1 MSNLIDQVLG
11 SLDANAIDRIA
22 AQLGTSPRHAEGAI
36 QAALPLLIGAMG
48 RNSARPDGAQALH
61 RAISRDHANVDLG
74 ALLGG
79 LLGGS
84 GSGSGSG
91 QPGLGQGG
99 AILGHIFGGR
109 EQRAATG
116 LGKMAGLDSTDA
128 GKLLAMLAP
137 ILMGVLGQNAARGG
151 LDPNALGGL
160 LGQETQRVSQ
170 GLGGDLLGAVLD
182 RDGDG
187 DVDFQ
192 DLMQA
197 GGGLLGNLLGGNPR

>member
-11 SLDANAIDRIA
+11 SLDANSIDRIA
-22 AQLGTSPRHAEGAI
+22 TQLGTNPQHAEGAI
-36 QAALPLLIGAMG
+36 RAALPLLVGAMG
-48 RNSARPDGAQALH
+48 RNSAQPDGAQALH

-74 ALLGG
+74 SLLGG

-84 GSGSGSG
+84 GSDSG

-116 LGKMAGLDSTDA
+116 LGKMAGLDSADA

-170 GLGGDLLGAVLD
+170 GLGGGLIGAVLD

-197 GGGLLGNLLGGNPR
+197 GGGLLGDLLGGNKR

>member
-1 MSNLIDQVLG
+1 MSSLIDQVLG
-11 SLDANAIDRIA
+11 SLDGNTINQIA

-48 RNSARPDGAQALH
+48 RNSAQPDGAQSLY
-61 RAISRDHANVDLG
+61 RAIERDHANVDLG
-74 ALLGG
+74 SLLGG
-79 LLGGS
+79 LFGGS
-84 GSGSGSG
+84 GSA

-99 AILGHIFGGR
+99 AILGHVFGGR
-109 EQRAATG
+109 QQRAATG
-116 LGKMAGLDSTDA
+116 LGKMAGLESADA
-128 GKLLAMLAP
+128 AKLMAMLAP
-137 ILMGVLGQNAARGG
+137 ILMGVLGQQTTRGG

-160 LGQETQRVSQ
+160 LGQETQRVTQ
-170 GLGGDLLGAVLD
+170 GLGGGLLGAVLD

-197 GGGLLGNLLGGNPR
+197 GGRLLGNLLGGNSPR

>member
-11 SLDANAIDRIA
+11 SLDANSIDQIA
-22 AQLGTSPRHAEGAI
+22 AQLGTSPQHAEGAI

-48 RNSARPDGAQALH
+48 RNSAQPDGAQALH
-61 RAISRDHANVDLG
+61 GAISRDHANVDLG
-74 ALLGG
+74 SLLGG

-84 GSGSGSG
+84 GAG

-116 LGKMAGLDSTDA
+116 LGKMAGLDSADA

-160 LGQETQRVSQ
+160 LGQESQRVSQ
-170 GLGGDLLGAVLD
+170 GLGGGLIGAVLD

>member
-1 MSNLIDQVLG
+1 MSSLIDQVLG
-11 SLDANAIDRIA
+11 SLDGNTINQIA

-48 RNSARPDGAQALH
+48 RNSAQPA
-61 RAISRDHANVDLG
+61 AIERDHANVDLG
-74 ALLGG
+74 SLLGG
-79 LLGGS
+79 LFGGS
-84 GSGSGSG
+84 GSA

-109 EQRAATG
+109 QQRAATG
-116 LGKMAGLDSTDA
+116 LGKMAGLESADA
-128 GKLLAMLAP
+128 AKLMAMLAP
-137 ILMGVLGQNAARGG
+137 ILMGVLGQQTTRGG

-160 LGQETQRVSQ
+160 LGQETQRVTQ
-170 GLGGDLLGAVLD
+170 GLGGGLLGAVLD

-197 GGGLLGNLLGGNPR
+197 GGGLLGNLLGGNPPR

>member
-1 MSNLIDQVLG
+1 MSSLIDQVLG
-11 SLDANAIDRIA
+11 SLDGNTINQIA

-48 RNSARPDGAQALH
+48 RNSAQPEGAQSLH
-61 RAISRDHANVDLG
+61 RAIERDHANVDLG
-74 ALLGG
+74 SVLGG

-84 GSGSGSG
+84 GVQG
-91 QPGLGQGG
+91 GLGQGG

-109 EQRAATG
+109 QQRAATG
-116 LGKMAGLDSTDA
+116 LGKMAGLESADA
-128 GKLLAMLAP
+128 AKLMAMLAP
-137 ILMGVLGQNAARGG
+137 ILMGVLGQQTTRGG

-160 LGQETQRVSQ
+160 LGQETQRVTQ
-170 GLGGDLLGAVLD
+170 GLGGGLLGAVLD

-197 GGGLLGNLLGGNPR
+197 GGGLLGNLLGGNSPR